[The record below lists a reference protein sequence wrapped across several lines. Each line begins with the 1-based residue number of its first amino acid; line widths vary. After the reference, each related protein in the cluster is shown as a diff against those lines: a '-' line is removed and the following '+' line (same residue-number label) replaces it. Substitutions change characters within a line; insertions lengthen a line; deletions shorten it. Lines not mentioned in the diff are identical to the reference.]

1 MSAFSPANKHYRAIL
16 QFYGA
21 ASARRSTVPLMAHID
36 EGLAILDAIGASTE
50 AREAFC
56 LHPLLQAG
64 PVVAPCEPDPKP
76 LMLAMEYR
84 RVANAYL
91 SHHFRGD
98 ADVIALSTE
107 PEVNDMLVADK
118 VQNRKDFEIHHL
130 STHANADVLA
140 RYFRNWL
147 RELGVSEERYL
158 ELTRMLA
165 REGRPKPPHA

>member
-1 MSAFSPANKHYRAIL
+1 MTDFSSTNKHYRAIR

-21 ASARRSTVPLMAHID
+21 EAARRSKVPLMAHID
-36 EGLAILDAIGASTE
+36 EGLAILDALGASKE
-50 AREAFC
+50 AHEAFC
-56 LHPLLQAG
+56 LHPLLQAD

-98 ADVIALSTE
+98 ADVIALSSE

-140 RYFRNWL
+140 RYFKNWL
-147 RELGVSEERYL
+147 RQLGISEERYL
-158 ELTRMLA
+158 ELIRMLA
-165 REGRPKPPHA
+165 REDRTRSPPA